1 MFKITRRSMTAL
13 AAALTLAVAAGAA
26 MAEYPDRPVQL
37 IVPYPAGGGTDIVA
51 RTLAAELEKE
61 LGQPVNV
68 VNRDGGGGIPGQT
81 AIARAKPDGY
91 TIGVIA
97 SDISLY
103 KPQGLAPLTHADM
116 TAIGQTNELA
126 GSVTVAVDAPYQTM
140 ADLVEAIK
148 AAPGTI
154 KGTGAAPG
162 ASWHVGFLGMM
173 FALGLESDDVIWVPT
188 QGGTKGHLDVAA
200 GNSDFSTASLV
211 EARALIEGE
220 KLRALA
226 TMAGE
231 RLAISPDVATLKEQ
245 EIDYSYGLWHGVT
258 GPKGL
263 DPEALEVLSVAVEKA
278 ANSESFTSTL
288 AERGFKHV
296 WRPGAEF
303 EAFMAGDLEKMQA
316 IFDRLGK

>member
-1 MFKITRRSMTAL
+1 MLTTTRRKMAGL
-13 AAALTLAVAAGAA
+13 VAGLTLTLAAGAA
-26 MAEYPDRPVQL
+26 LAEYPERPVQL

-51 RTLAAELEKE
+51 RTLAGELEKE

-81 AIARAKPDGY
+81 AIARARPDGY
-91 TIGVIA
+91 TIGLIA

-126 GSVTVAVDAPYQTM
+126 GSVTVAADSPYQSM
-140 ADLVEAIK
+140 EELVAAIK
-148 AAPGTI
+148 ANPGTI

-173 FALGLESDDVIWVPT
+173 FALGFDPSDVIWVPT

-211 EARALIEGE
+211 EARALVEGG
-220 KLRALA
+220 KLRPLA
-226 TMAGE
+226 TMAAE
-231 RLAISPDVATLKEQ
+231 RVAIFPEVPTLMEQ
-245 EIDYSYGLWHGVT
+245 GIDYSYGLWHGVT

-263 DPEALEVLSVAVEKA
+263 DPEALEVLNTAVEKA
-278 ANSESFTSTL
+278 ANSEAFISTL

-303 EAFMAGDLEKMQA
+303 DAFMANDLEKMQA
-316 IFDRLGK
+316 IFDRLNK

>member
-1 MFKITRRSMTAL
+1 MNGTPRRM
-13 AAALTLAVAAGAA
+13 AAALFVGLSLAAGAA
-26 MAEYPDRPVQL
+26 LADYPERPVQL

-81 AIARAKPDGY
+81 AIARARPDGY

-103 KPQGLAPLTHADM
+103 QPQGLAPLTHADM
-116 TAIGQTNELA
+116 TAIGQTNELP
-126 GSVTVAVDAPYQTM
+126 GSVTVAPDAPFESM
-140 ADLVEAIK
+140 ADLVEAIR
-148 AAPGTI
+148 AAPGSI
-154 KGTGAAPG
+154 KATGAAPG

-173 FALGLESDDVIWVPT
+173 FALGLSPDDVIWVPT

-211 EARALIEGE
+211 EARALIEGG
-220 KLRALA
+220 KLRPLA
-226 TMAGE
+226 SMADE
-231 RLAISPDVATLKEQ
+231 RVSIFPEVPTLKEQ
-245 EIDYSYGLWHGVT
+245 GIDYSYGLWHGVT

-263 DPEALEVLSVAVEKA
+263 DPEVLEVLGAAVAKA
-278 ANSESFTSTL
+278 ANSESFTATL
-288 AERGFKHV
+288 EERGFKHV

-303 EAFMAGDLEKMQA
+303 DAFMAEDLAKMQK
-316 IFDRLGK
+316 IFDQLNQ